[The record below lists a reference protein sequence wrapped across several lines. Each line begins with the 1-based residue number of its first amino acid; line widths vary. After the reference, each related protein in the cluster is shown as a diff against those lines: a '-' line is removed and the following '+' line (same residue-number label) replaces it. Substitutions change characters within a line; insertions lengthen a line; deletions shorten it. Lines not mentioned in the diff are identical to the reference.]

1 MFPSLFYKMKLE
13 DLLKIQLEI
22 DVLKDLYELYDSN
35 LNISFEEY
43 KKLCQSKIKTEIKD
57 LKFLDKEKKCKYT
70 SENRCCARIWD
81 NHYGTRC
88 RYKRIKDKEY
98 CNHHNNMIERSG
110 KLLFNRYDED
120 KPIINE
126 KGNRIPW
133 FTKSNMNMLDDLV
146 QEQHEKLIELIDE

>member
-1 MFPSLFYKMKLE
+1 MKLE
-13 DLLKIQLEI
+13 DLLKIQFEI
-22 DVLKDLYELYDSN
+22 DTLKDLYNLYDSS
-35 LNISFEEY
+35 LGISFDQY
-43 KKLCQSKIKTEIKD
+43 KKLCQSKIKREIKD
-57 LKFLDKEKKCKYT
+57 LKFLDKEKKCKYL

-98 CNHHNNMIERSG
+98 CNHHNNMIIRSG
-110 KLLFNRYDED
+110 KLLFNRYDEA

-133 FTKSNMNMLDDLV
+133 FTNSNIETLNDLV
-146 QEQHEKLIELIDE
+146 QEQHEKLIGLIDE

>member
-1 MFPSLFYKMKLE
+1 MKLE

-35 LNISFEEY
+35 LDISFEEY
-43 KKLCQSKIKTEIKD
+43 KKLCQYKIKIEIKD
-57 LKFLDKEKKCKYT
+57 LKFLDKEKKCKYIIPP

-88 RYKRIKDKEY
+88 KYKRIKGKEY

-146 QEQHEKLIELIDE
+146 QEQHEKLMKLIDELIDE

>member
-1 MFPSLFYKMKLE
+1 MKLE
-13 DLLKIQLEI
+13 DLLKIQLENDI
-22 DVLKDLYELYDSN
+22 LNELYELYELYSN
-35 LNISFEEY
+35 SLDISFEEY
-43 KKLCQSKIKTEIKD
+43 KKICQSKIKNEIQD
-57 LKFLDKEKKCKYT
+57 LSFLNKEKKCKYI

-88 RYKRIKDKEY
+88 RYKRINGTEY
-98 CNHHNNMIERSG
+98 CNHHNDMIKRSG

-120 KPIINE
+120 KPIFNE

-133 FTKSNMNMLDDLV
+133 FINSNVQMLDDIV

>member
-1 MFPSLFYKMKLE
+1 MKLE
-13 DLLKIQLEI
+13 DLLKIQFEI
-22 DVLKDLYELYDSN
+22 DVLKDLYGLYDN
-35 LNISFEEY
+35 TLDISFEEY
-43 KKLCQSKIKTEIKD
+43 KKICKSKIKNEIKD

-88 RYKRIKDKEY
+88 KYKRIKDKEY
-98 CNHHNNMIERSG
+98 CNHHNEMIKRSG

-120 KPIINE
+120 KPIFNE

-133 FTKSNMNMLDDLV
+133 FTKTNIQILDDII
-146 QEQHEKLIELIDE
+146 QNQHENLVNLINK